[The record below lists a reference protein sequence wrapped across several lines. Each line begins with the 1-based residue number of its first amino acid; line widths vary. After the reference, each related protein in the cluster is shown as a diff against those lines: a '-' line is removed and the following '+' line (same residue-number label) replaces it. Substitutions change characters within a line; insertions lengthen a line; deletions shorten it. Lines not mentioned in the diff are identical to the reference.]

1 MLAAIIG
8 FASTTA
14 FAYSA
19 QAFFDHFLYRIALTE
34 LLTGI
39 AVPIAGVW
47 LLLARSLRGIGAKF
61 VGCCLAL
68 YGFAHF
74 YNFLSVVQIQLG
86 TEVSPPPVFGL
97 VEVIFIALIGFG
109 LVIWLLEDE
118 RERLYKVNQQLD
130 RFLYSTSHDLR
141 APISSVLGLINVARY
156 DVPDPK
162 TNEYLTLIEGRV
174 RKLDSVIA
182 DILAL
187 SRVHK
192 TEPKYEMI
200 DFNSILHDSVSDL
213 KFANGSIPIEFRY
226 PEGASNQFWGDYNMT
241 KMVLGNLLS
250 NAVKYHSRDR
260 ELPFVEVKF
269 EKGDGSVAFTIT
281 DNGEGIP
288 PEHQEK
294 VFDMFYRASTTSQGT
309 GLGLFIVKET
319 LARIHGTIQM
329 ASHYGRGTTFTVSLE
344 QVDIDPSN

>member
-1 MLAAIIG
+1 
-8 FASTTA
+8 
-14 FAYSA
+14 
-19 QAFFDHFLYRIALTE
+19 
-34 LLTGI
+34 
-39 AVPIAGVW
+39 
-47 LLLARSLRGIGAKF
+47 
-61 VGCCLAL
+61 
-68 YGFAHF
+68 
-74 YNFLSVVQIQLG
+74 
-86 TEVSPPPVFGL
+86 
-97 VEVIFIALIGFG
+97 
-109 LVIWLLEDE
+109 
-118 RERLYKVNQQLD
+118 
-130 RFLYSTSHDLR
+130 
-141 APISSVLGLINVARY
+141 
-156 DVPDPK
+156 
-162 TNEYLTLIEGRV
+162 
-174 RKLDSVIA
+174 
-182 DILAL
+182 
-187 SRVHK
+187 
-192 TEPKYEMI
+192 
-200 DFNSILHDSVSDL
+200 
-213 KFANGSIPIEFRY
+213 
-226 PEGASNQFWGDYNMT
+226 MT